1 MNRLFTAAAML
12 AVMVVRMSATTHYVD
27 LNSTNPISPYTSWE
41 TAATNIQDAIL
52 HSTAGDAVLVTNGI
66 YQYGNTAN
74 SRIATY
80 TALTVQ
86 SVNGPAFTCIQG
98 YQVPGTTNG
107 SSAVRC
113 AFLASGA
120 TLSGFTLTGGATPA
134 ASYAGGVYCTATNCF
149 VTNCVI
155 AGNAAP
161 YAAGVLGEH

>member
-1 MNRLFTAAAML
+1 ML
-12 AVMVVRMSATTHYVD
+12 AVMVVRMSASTHYVD
-27 LNSTNPISPYTSWE
+27 LNSTNPISPYPSWE

-52 HSTAGDAVLVTNGI
+52 HSTAGDTVLVTNGI

-74 SRIATY
+74 SRISTY

-86 SVNGPAFTCIQG
+86 SVNGPAFTCIEG

-113 AFLASGA
+113 VFLASGA

-134 ASYAGGVYCTATNCF
+134 LSYAGGVYCAATNCL

-161 YAAGVLGEH
+161 YAAGVLGGH